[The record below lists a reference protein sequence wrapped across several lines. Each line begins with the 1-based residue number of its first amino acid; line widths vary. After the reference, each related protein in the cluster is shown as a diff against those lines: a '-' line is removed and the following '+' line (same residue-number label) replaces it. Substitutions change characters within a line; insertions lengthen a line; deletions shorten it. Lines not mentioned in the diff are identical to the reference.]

1 MDVLC
6 SDTHVCVFCVIL
18 LFVCV
23 FVRACVCVGALIK
36 CLRCDAGVASMA
48 IGVEL
53 CGSEHAYPFLH
64 HRKQTHTHTH
74 THAYGWCSP
83 TCGHWHRT
91 VAPMLC
97 VFATEFMCDYIYVWV
112 CVPAQKGFWTGNKC
126 VGGCVWMCACL
137 CCALNWMRIVWA
149 VNLCAHMILGNIYNI
164 SRTRR
169 GRRLSRV
176 FLSCVYKQLDWD
188 D

>member
-1 MDVLC
+1 MLRHTRMCVLC
-6 SDTHVCVFCVIL
+6 YIAVRVRVSQSMRVCGCSDQMFTLWRRSSFDGNRGGVVRERARIPLFASSQTDTHT
-18 LFVCV
+18 
-23 FVRACVCVGALIK
+23 R
-36 CLRCDAGVASMA
+36 
-48 IGVEL
+48 
-53 CGSEHAYPFLH
+53 
-64 HRKQTHTHTH
+64 

-91 VAPMLC
+91 AAPMLC

-137 CCALNWMRIVWA
+137 CCALNWMRIVWT
-149 VNLCAHMILGNIYNI
+149 VNLCAHMILGNI